1 LIWNIPEDLQHFK
14 DITKGHIVVMGKN
27 TYISIPKNRF
37 PLKERINIVISSTLH
52 NDNNNTKDVFFI
64 TYNEVD
70 ETLKY
75 LYSLY
80 QDKKCFI
87 IGGAQLY
94 NSFINKANV
103 LHLTHINKDYDGD
116 VKFPVF
122 NNYAI
127 SNYSD
132 IMYSTNEKCNYQF
145 ITYNYHEVAV
155 DVGAAAGTEG
165 TAGTSRTLLNT
176 EQTSLSSQ

>member
-1 LIWNIPEDLQHFK
+1 LIWN
-14 DITKGHIVVMGKN
+14 
-27 TYISIPKNRF
+27 
-37 PLKERINIVISSTLH
+37 
-52 NDNNNTKDVFFI
+52 
-64 TYNEVD
+64 
-70 ETLKY
+70 
-75 LYSLY
+75 
-80 QDKKCFI
+80 
-87 IGGAQLY
+87 

-165 TAGTSRTLLNT
+165 TEGTAGTSRTLLNT